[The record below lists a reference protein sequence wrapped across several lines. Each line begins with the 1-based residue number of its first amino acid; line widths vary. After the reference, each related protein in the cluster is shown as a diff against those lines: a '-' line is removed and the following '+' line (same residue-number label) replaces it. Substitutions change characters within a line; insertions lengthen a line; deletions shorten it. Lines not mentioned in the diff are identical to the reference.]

1 MSPGADEEQFPVPWT
16 ADDLP
21 DLHGRT
27 VLITG
32 ATSGLG
38 EASAVAMATRG
49 AHVVLATRSTERTV
63 ALMDRIHHRAPAASM
78 EHLQV
83 DLADLSSVSA
93 AAASLTSRHDR
104 IDSVMANAGIMA
116 PPLQRT
122 VDGFELQMGV
132 NHLGHFALIG
142 GLLPLL
148 AAAPEPRVVVV
159 SSTAHRMA
167 QLDPDDLNLERGR
180 YQRWIAYGNS
190 KLANLLYVLELQR
203 RAEEVGS
210 PLTAVAAHPGYANTA
225 LQSTG
230 PTMQGGL
237 SGAITRAATRVG
249 NLVFAQPASQGAL
262 PQLYAATAPALPGA
276 SYWGPDGPGEAR
288 GYPAPAA
295 RSSRATDRA
304 LAARVWQ
311 ASEELTDLGY
321 DLRSPS

>member
-1 MSPGADEEQFPVPWT
+1 MPWT

-21 DLHGRT
+21 DQHGRT

-38 EASAVAMATRG
+38 EACAVALATRG
-49 AHVVLATRSTERTV
+49 AHVILATRSSHRTV

-78 EHLQV
+78 EHQLV
-83 DLADLSSVSA
+83 DLADLASVTSA
-93 AAASLTSRHDR
+93 AEALTRRHDHLDVV
-104 IDSVMANAGIMA
+104 IANAGIMA

-148 AAAPEPRVVVV
+148 LAGTTPRVVLV

-167 QLDPDDLNLERGR
+167 RLHTDDLNLERHR
-180 YQRWIAYGNS
+180 YQRWVAYGNS
-190 KLANLLYVLELQR
+190 KLANLLHVLELQR
-203 RAEEVGS
+203 RAEVAGHD
-210 PLTAVAAHPGYANTA
+210 LTAVAAHPGYADTA
-225 LQSTG
+225 LQTTG

-237 SGAITRAATRVG
+237 SGFVSGVGSRIG
-249 NLVFAQPASQGAL
+249 NLLFAQPASQGAL

-288 GYPAPAA
+288 GYPAPAT
-295 RSSRATDRA
+295 RSTAAQDPA
-304 LAARVWQ
+304 LAASLWQ
-311 ASEELTDLGY
+311 ASEEMTGVTYDLG
-321 DLRSPS
+321 SAP